1 LASLKSDT
9 SFSTAVFQIVVI
21 YAQGDAGHRQ
31 ERMYAT
37 EHAKPAATDAGVF
50 HQVPMATR
58 VHAHVMQALG
68 PMETSPSALKFHATM

>member
-1 LASLKSDT
+1 
-9 SFSTAVFQIVVI
+9 VFQIVVI
-21 YAQGDAGHRQ
+21 YAQGDAGHHQ